1 MMEGVF
7 FLYAKLEGKHQDFWL
22 HPRRTFVSGKG
33 VVSLTCPRPT
43 LSLQRARVPSPS
55 CELSASTLL
64 P

>member
-7 FLYAKLEGKHQDFWL
+7 FPYAKLEGKHQDFWL